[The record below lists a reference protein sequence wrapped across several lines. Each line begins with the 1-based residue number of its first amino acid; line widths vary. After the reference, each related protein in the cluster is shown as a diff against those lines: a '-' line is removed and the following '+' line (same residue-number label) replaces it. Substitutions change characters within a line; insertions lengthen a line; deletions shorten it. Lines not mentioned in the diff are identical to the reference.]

1 MSRDWSREEVE
12 ATVADYLHM
21 LTQELAGQDY
31 NKTEHRRALIRKLA
45 ERSDAAIELKHQNIS
60 AVLMALGCPWISGY
74 KPRSNFQNLLFHVVQ
89 QAVVDNALFDKA
101 ALSAAEQPA
110 TTPLLTNLEK
120 ILVSPPELR
129 RTVNE
134 IATAYMR
141 REIGMKRDYLARE
154 ARNASL
160 GTAGEEFVLE
170 YERARLHKLGKKQL
184 SERVEHVSAT
194 KGDGLGFDVLSF
206 EGTGKERF
214 IEVKTTA
221 FSKETPFFVS
231 KHEVEFSKS
240 FSSQFQL
247 YRLFE
252 FRKEPK
258 MFALSGAVAK
268 NCILD
273 PVSYLARFQ

>member
-1 MSRDWSREEVE
+1 
-12 ATVADYLHM
+12 
-21 LTQELAGQDY
+21 
-31 NKTEHRRALIRKLA
+31 
-45 ERSDAAIELKHQNIS
+45 
-60 AVLMALGCPWISGY
+60 
-74 KPRSNFQNLLFHVVQ
+74 
-89 QAVVDNALFDKA
+89 
-101 ALSAAEQPA
+101 
-110 TTPLLTNLEK
+110 
-120 ILVSPPELR
+120 
-129 RTVNE
+129 
-134 IATAYMR
+134 
-141 REIGMKRDYLARE
+141 LARE

-231 KHEVEFSKS
+231 KNEVEFSKS